1 MKRSRPQIHE
11 QVRMGLEHQNRNVV
25 LGERQRRYQSHGTAP
40 NDDDPPILWRHAA
53 LRAQGRR
60 APALS

>member
-25 LGERQRRYQSHGTAP
+25 LGERQRGYQSHGTAP
-40 NDDDPPILWRHAA
+40 NDDDPAIF
-53 LRAQGRR
+53 
-60 APALS
+60 